1 MEPVAY
7 VPSHRA
13 LAMLRGEHEALLSVH
28 IAPPAGQAIAILDLM
43 FVTGENGA
51 SQQVRLA
58 IRGRYR
64 APLETS
70 IETEVRK
77 ETRA

>member
-43 FVTGENGA
+43 FVTSENGA
-51 SQQVRLA
+51 SQVTQWTNVNCV
-58 IRGRYR
+58 
-64 APLETS
+64 P
-70 IETEVRK
+70 K
-77 ETRA
+77 